1 MSVEDAVDNDRAVT
15 ELVRLARETLQGE
28 PPRREQA
35 GFHRLEARLMNKP
48 RGIRSAWVWAPGLAA
63 VAALVAAVSWI
74 ALRTPAL
81 SYEVAHGLE
90 ERDGVVVGTRD
101 TRIRFSDGSE
111 VTLTPG
117 SETRVTD
124 LDPRG
129 GRVHVNKG
137 EVHVAIARKPGASW
151 WVEAGP
157 YTVRVTGTAF
167 DVRWLEHDQRFEL
180 EMEHGSV
187 VVTGPFT
194 GAGISLRGGQ
204 RIVGGG
210 GRVTVDDAGAQPSA
224 RVPEPVQ
231 NEGEPRDHVTEAP
244 PEAALGRPSVGTTG
258 KGDARSATW
267 SQQVAQGDF
276 ASVIDDAERRG
287 LDRVVATSSLED
299 LSALADAARYGRRG
313 TIAQRAL
320 LAERQRFPG
329 SRPARDAAFFLGR
342 LKEDEGGGA
351 LEWYERYLS
360 ESPQGSYVPQAL
372 GRKVMLVYQQRGA
385 AAARAEAGAYLER
398 YPNGPYAAAARKIV
412 AETDS
417 HGTTRVAP

>member
-1 MSVEDAVDNDRAVT
+1 VSVDDAVDNDRAVT

-35 GFHRLEARLMNKP
+35 TFHRLEARLARKS
-48 RGIRSAWVWAPGLAA
+48 RIRPIWVWAPGFAA
-63 VAALVAAVSWI
+63 AAALLVAVSWF
-74 ALRTPAL
+74 ALRTPDL
-81 SYEVAHGLE
+81 TYEVAHGLE
-90 ERDGVVVGTRD
+90 GRDGLVFGSKD

-111 VTLTPG
+111 VTLAPG
-117 SETRVTD
+117 SQTRVTE

-129 GRVHVNKG
+129 GRVQLNKG
-137 EVHVAIARKPGASW
+137 EVHVAIARKPGANW
-151 WVEAGP
+151 RVEAGP

-167 DVRWLEHDQRFEL
+167 DVRWLEAEQRFEL

-187 VVTGPFT
+187 VVTGPYT
-194 GAGISLRGGQ
+194 GSGIALRAGQ
-204 RIVGGG
+204 RMIGGK
-210 GRVTVDDAGAQPSA
+210 GRVTVDAQAATAARLPVPTPNDAASESKGAE
-224 RVPEPVQ
+224 EPL
-231 NEGEPRDHVTEAP
+231 
-244 PEAALGRPSVGTTG
+244 PEAALTSRPATG
-258 KGDARSATW
+258 KSDARGATW

-276 ASVIDDAERRG
+276 ASVIEDAERRG
-287 LDRVVATSSLED
+287 LDRVFATSSIED

-313 TIAQRAL
+313 AIAQRAL

-351 LEWYERYLS
+351 LEWYERYLA

-385 AAARAEAGAYLER
+385 AAARPEADAYLER

-417 HGTTRVAP
+417 HGTTRLGP

>member
-1 MSVEDAVDNDRAVT
+1 VSVEDAVDNDRAVT

-35 GFHRLEARLMNKP
+35 GFHRLEARLAQKS
-48 RGIRSAWVWAPGLAA
+48 RWFRSAWVWAPSLAA
-63 VAALVAAVSWI
+63 AAALLVAISWF

-81 SYEVAHGLE
+81 SYEVAHGVE
-90 ERDGVVVGTRD
+90 SQDGLVVGYRD

-111 VTLTPG
+111 VTLTAG

-167 DVRWLEHDQRFEL
+167 DVRWTEAEQRFEL
-180 EMEHGSV
+180 EMDHGSV

-194 GAGISLRGGQ
+194 GAGIALGTGQ
-204 RIVGGG
+204 RMVGGN
-210 GRVTVDDAGAQPSA
+210 GRVTVDDARSRSA
-224 RVPEPVQ
+224 ATAAPPIGDQQRDQVEEPL
-231 NEGEPRDHVTEAP
+231 PEAP
-244 PEAALGRPSVGTTG
+244 MTGRPAVGGAAKPDARGTTW
-258 KGDARSATW
+258 A
-267 SQQVAQGDF
+267 QQVAQGEF

-287 LDRVVATSSLED
+287 LDRVIASSSLED

-313 TIAQRAL
+313 AIAQRAL

-342 LKEDEGGGA
+342 LKEDEGGA
-351 LEWYERYLS
+351 SLEWYERYLA

-372 GRKVMLVYQQRGA
+372 GRKLMLVYQQRGA
-385 AAARAEAGAYLER
+385 SAARPEADAYLER

-417 HGTTRVAP
+417 QGTTRVAP

>member
-1 MSVEDAVDNDRAVT
+1 MSVDDAVDNDRAVT

-35 GFHRLEARLMNKP
+35 TFHRLEARLAKKSRTFRP
-48 RGIRSAWVWAPGLAA
+48 IWVWAPGFAA
-63 VAALVAAVSWI
+63 AAALLVAVSWF

-81 SYEVAHGLE
+81 TYEVAHGLE
-90 ERDGVVVGTRD
+90 GRDGVVLGSQD

-111 VTLTPG
+111 VTLAPG

-129 GRVHVNKG
+129 GRVQLNKG
-137 EVHVAIARKPGASW
+137 EVHVAIARKPGANWS
-151 WVEAGP
+151 VEAGP

-167 DVRWLEHDQRFEL
+167 DVRWIEAEQRFEL

-187 VVTGPFT
+187 VVTGPHT
-194 GAGISLRGGQ
+194 GSGIALRAGQ
-204 RIVGGG
+204 RMFGAK
-210 GRVTVDDAGAQPSA
+210 GRVTVDDAQTTATAGLPPPTPSDPTRADQAAEEPLPGATPTSRA
-224 RVPEPVQ
+224 M
-231 NEGEPRDHVTEAP
+231 A
-244 PEAALGRPSVGTTG
+244 GRP
-258 KGDARSATW
+258 DARGATW
-267 SQQVAQGDF
+267 SQLVAQGDF
-276 ASVIDDAERRG
+276 AGVIDEAERRG
-287 LDRVVATSSLED
+287 LERVFASSSIED

-313 TIAQRAL
+313 AIAQRAL

-351 LEWYERYLS
+351 LEWYERYLA

-385 AAARAEAGAYLER
+385 AAARPEADAYLER

-412 AETDS
+412 AETAS
-417 HGTTRVAP
+417 HGTTRPAP